1 MRFWNILNITIFN
14 ILLCAVL
21 AEAIPLRQ
29 FDAVVVNGWMGSLYD
44 LSFNK
49 DVPDTDI
56 VVYCYN
62 RMTSTWRMITFQI
75 DHRAPGD
82 GGEYLFPRPKDG
94 EIFYGNDEIVF
105 MAKDC
110 GDQAPQQV
118 WIDDPSSR
126 KYLRCEIK
134 LTDPRTGTDGYVYVF
149 RTDTPE
155 THPWGSLMDYVS
167 FVPDSDRVKSDYY
180 QLTHNYKTNGNL
192 TNLSIPVSAHGT
204 GQDFLERMKLRAKG
218 SFKWGSTTFPIK
230 LTEENIL
237 RNNKPT
243 VIDGRVRVLR
253 RWNLKV
259 SMELTAGFNVEYE
272 GTFLSIF
279 YPYWAD
285 FGVQPIAISG
295 ANLSYFRYSFDLDP
309 TAYGMKMFCSI
320 SANWQ
325 AKFPNGVPIDNM
337 NDTGLLPRN
346 LIVPNWNWWMQ
357 TGSQGTLLVE
367 SYIAQLG
374 SLQELY
380 YKDSKDDGTN
390 DPTSVG
396 SKDTGLNGSW
406 GDTGA
411 KFTGSGITN
420 QLPIKA
426 QLYFLGAGVT
436 ADSAW
441 VIRDMIANPI
451 QISVGGTFVPVE
463 LTSFTVSSEKNNIA
477 LHWTT
482 ATETNNLGFSI
493 ERRFE
498 GEPWRQ
504 IGFVKGAGTV
514 AMNRTYSF
522 NDHSIKIGSVSY
534 RLKQIDLDGSFRYY
548 ADKSTLIAVPA
559 KLQLAQNYPNP
570 FNPET
575 TIAFE
580 VPLQAT
586 GDVRVFVSDLL
597 GRTIRILRDG
607 PAEAGY
613 HQVLWDGRNDEGA
626 TVSSGIYFYTLM
638 CGDER
643 VTKRMAK
650 IK

>member
-1 MRFWNILNITIFN
+1 MRFWNILNITIFS

-21 AEAIPLRQ
+21 VKAIPLRQ
-29 FDAVVVNGWMGSLYD
+29 FDAVVVKGWDVYD
-44 LSFNK
+44 LAK
-49 DVPDTDI
+49 DNNVPVSKI
-56 VVYCYN
+56 LVYAYDN
-62 RMTSTWRMITFQI
+62 LTAAWRFVPFQI
-75 DHRAPGD
+75 DQRAPGD
-82 GGEYLFPRPKDG
+82 AGDFLFPKEAKDNL
-94 EIFYGNDEIVF
+94 FDGNDEIVF

-110 GDQAPQQV
+110 GDKAPQQS
-118 WIDDPSSR
+118 WIDDSSSR
-126 KYLRCEIK
+126 QYLRFEIV
-134 LTDPRTGTDGYVYVF
+134 LFDPRTNKYGYVYIF
-149 RTDTPE
+149 QSDTPE
-155 THPWGSLMDYVS
+155 IHPWDSLADYVS

-180 QLTHNYKTNGNL
+180 QLTHNYVTNGNL

-218 SFKWGSTTFPIK
+218 TVKWGSTVFPVNK
-230 LTEENIL
+230 VLTEENL
-237 RNNKPT
+237 LKNGKPD

-259 SMELTAGFNVEYE
+259 SVELTAGFNAEYD

-285 FGVQPIAISG
+285 FGVQPISISG
-295 ANLSYFRYSFDLDP
+295 ANLSYFRYSFDLNP
-309 TAYGMKMFCSI
+309 TAYGMKMFSSI
-320 SANWQ
+320 STNWQ

-357 TGSQGTLLVE
+357 TGAQGTLLVE

-374 SLQELY
+374 STQELY

-436 ADSAW
+436 PDSAW
-441 VIRDMIANPI
+441 AIRDMIANPI

-463 LTSFTVSSEKNNIA
+463 LTSFTVSSEKNNIV

-482 ATETNNLGFSI
+482 ATETNNLGFFI
-493 ERRFE
+493 ECRFE

-514 AMNRTYSF
+514 AVKRTYSF
-522 NDHSIKIGSVSY
+522 YDQSQKIGAVSY
-534 RLKQIDLDGSFRYY
+534 RLKQINLDGTFRYY
-548 ADKSTLIAVPA
+548 SDKSTLIVAPA

-570 FNPET
+570 FNPQT
-575 TIAFE
+575 TITFE
-580 VPLQAT
+580 VPLLAT
-586 GDVRVFVSDLL
+586 GDVRIFVSDLL
-597 GRTIRILRDG
+597 GRTIRILQDG

-613 HQVLWDGRNDEGA
+613 HQVLWDGRNEEGA

-643 VTKRMAK
+643 VTKRMVK